1 MALSTHIQSLEEK
14 HQSLEAELNSLKQRP
29 SVSDIEVSEV
39 KRQKLHLKDEIARL
53 KAEAA

>member
-14 HQSLEAELNSLKQRP
+14 HQALETELNSLQRSP
-29 SVSDIEVSEV
+29 SVSDVEMNEV

-53 KAEAA
+53 KTEAA